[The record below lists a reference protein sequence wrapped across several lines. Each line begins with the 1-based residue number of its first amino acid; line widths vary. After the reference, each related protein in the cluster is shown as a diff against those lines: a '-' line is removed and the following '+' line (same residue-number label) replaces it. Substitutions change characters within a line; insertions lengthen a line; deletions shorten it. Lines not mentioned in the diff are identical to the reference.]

1 MMERSD
7 PEAAADETRVGR
19 RVFLGVVA
27 GGVSSLFWGDAAL
40 RAFSSA
46 VKPVSDALPASVRAA
61 LPAPSSGWRIYAINP
76 PFPTYDAATWRLKI
90 DGMVGRP
97 TSFTLAQLKAL
108 PRVEQISDFHCVTGW
123 SVPNVHWAGV
133 RFKDLLAAAAPKAG
147 ATALT
152 FTSMEVPYV
161 DTLTMNQALLGDV
174 MVAYE
179 MDGRPLTREHG
190 APVRVVMPKM
200 YGYKGVKWLS
210 QITLT
215 SQPQP
220 GFWEQR
226 GYDTDAWVGHSNGV
240 S

>member
-1 MMERSD
+1 MDSSD
-7 PEAAADETRVGR
+7 PETNVGETRVGR

-27 GGVSSLFWGDAAL
+27 GGLSSLVWGDAAL
-40 RAFSSA
+40 RGFGSA

-61 LPAPSSGWRIYAINP
+61 LPAPSSGWRIYSVNP
-76 PFPTYDAATWRLKI
+76 PFPTFDPVSWRLKI
-90 DGMVGRP
+90 DGMVNRS
-97 TSFTLAQLKAL
+97 TSFTLARLKAL
-108 PRVEQISDFHCVTGW
+108 PRSEQISDFHCVTGW
-123 SVPNVHWAGV
+123 SVPNVHWTGV

-147 ATALT
+147 ASSLT

-161 DTLTMNQALLGDV
+161 DTLTMDQALLGDV

-215 SQPQP
+215 AQPKP

-226 GYDTDAWVGHSNGV
+226 GYDTDAWVGRSNGV